1 MKSSRFQI
9 HPLQRVTT
17 HTFHRSIRLTYE
29 RIGDKKKQ
37 TQRVSRNGKRKTICT
52 FNPPFRPFK
61 PLVNGKGTTDTF
73 SLRGFRH
80 QMAFNG
86 GVQVAEPRFSMI
98 HRSVQEISV
107 RFTTRRPCKSFE
119 LKRGVSLKI
128 AGKYRAVELGR
139 REISVN
145 GNGLK
150 QEGPLLLGKVKKI
163 QPLNHLRAFLL
174 CLFDVSF
181 FFFFFFAS
189 HPWR

>member
-9 HPLQRVTT
+9 HPLQRVILTLF
-17 HTFHRSIRLTYE
+17 TFDQAYILEE
-29 RIGDKKKQ
+29 RIEDKKKQ
-37 TQRVSRNGKRKTICT
+37 TQRVPRNGKRKTICT

-98 HRSVQEISV
+98 HTTFCAEISV
-107 RFTTRRPCKSFE
+107 RFTTRRTCKSFE

-139 REISVN
+139 RGISVN

-150 QEGPLLLGKVKKI
+150 
-163 QPLNHLRAFLL
+163 
-174 CLFDVSF
+174 
-181 FFFFFFAS
+181 
-189 HPWR
+189 